1 MLYRGGEAPALG
13 PHFGQFVLICGILDG
28 PMSFEASLIEELR
41 RVHGVHTII
50 LYGSRTRG
58 EATPESDIDVASYAD
73 VAEITR
79 DARLWND
86 MYLDAFVYPT
96 ARLDEAPDG
105 DMLKLCGGQVLL
117 DERGL
122 AEHYLEQVAALEEQG
137 PPALSEA
144 EQRMRR
150 VWVRKMLA
158 RLRRGDVEA
167 HYRHHWLLYQLLEDY
182 FALRGEWYRGPKRA
196 LADLL
201 GNRPETFVAFER
213 ALVPG
218 APLEVLE
225 ALAEVVVG
233 EPEQPRL

>member
-1 MLYRGGEAPALG
+1 MT
-13 PHFGQFVLICGILDG
+13 
-28 PMSFEASLIEELR
+28 FEASLIDELR
-41 RVHGVHTII
+41 RIHGVHTII
-50 LYGSRTRG
+50 LYGSRSRG
-58 EATPESDIDVASYAD
+58 EATAESDIDVASYAD
-73 VAEITR
+73 VASTTR
-79 DARLWND
+79 DARLWNG
-86 MYLDAFVYPT
+86 MYLDAFIYPSV
-96 ARLDEAPDG
+96 RLGDAPDAE
-105 DMLKLCGGQVLL
+105 MLKLCGAQVLL

-122 AEHYLEQVAALEEQG
+122 AEPYLEQVSALEQQG

-201 GNRPETFVAFER
+201 TNAPETFVAFER

-218 APLEVLE
+218 APLEALE
-225 ALAEVVVG
+225 ALAELVVS
-233 EPEQPRL
+233 EAELS

>member
-1 MLYRGGEAPALG
+1 
-13 PHFGQFVLICGILDG
+13 
-28 PMSFEASLIEELR
+28 MSFEASLIDELR
-41 RVHGVHTII
+41 RVHGVHTVI
-50 LYGSRTRG
+50 LYGSRACG

-73 VAEITR
+73 VTESTR

-86 MYLDAFVYPT
+86 MYLDAFVYPS
-96 ARLDEAPDG
+96 ARLTDAVDV
-105 DMLKLCGGQVLL
+105 DTLKLSGARVLL

-122 AEHYLEQVAALEEQG
+122 AAPYLDRVAALEEQG

-150 VWVRKMLA
+150 VWIKKTLA
-158 RLRRGDVEA
+158 RIRRDDVEA

-201 GNRPETFVAFER
+201 GTRPDAFAAFER
-213 ALVPG
+213 ALAPG
-218 APLEVLE
+218 APASALE
-225 ALAEVVVG
+225 ALAELVVG
-233 EPEQPRL
+233 EAEPTARPWC

>member
-1 MLYRGGEAPALG
+1 
-13 PHFGQFVLICGILDG
+13 
-28 PMSFEASLIEELR
+28 MSFEAALIDELR

-73 VAEITR
+73 VAETAR

-96 ARLDEAPDG
+96 ARLDEAPDA

-122 AEHYLEQVAALEEQG
+122 AQHYLEQVTALEEQG

-144 EQRMRR
+144 ELRMRR

-158 RLRRGDVEA
+158 RLRRDDVEA

-218 APLEVLE
+218 APIEVLE

-233 EPEQPRL
+233 EPEHQSTVGR

>member
-1 MLYRGGEAPALG
+1 MTEGRVYSPAT
-13 PHFGQFVLICGILDG
+13 
-28 PMSFEASLIEELR
+28 MTFEASLIDELR
-41 RVHGVHTII
+41 RVHGVHTVI
-50 LYGSRTRG
+50 LYGSRARG

-73 VAEITR
+73 VAEGTR

-96 ARLDEAPDG
+96 ARLAAAPDV
-105 DMLKLCGGQVLL
+105 DTLKLSGARVLL

-122 AEHYLEQVAALEEQG
+122 AAAYLERVVALEEQG
-137 PPALSEA
+137 PPALTEA

-150 VWVRKMLA
+150 VWVKKTLA
-158 RLRRGDVEA
+158 RLRRDDVEA

-201 GNRPETFVAFER
+201 GTRPEVFAAFER
-213 ALVPG
+213 ALAPG
-218 APLEVLE
+218 APMMALE
-225 ALAEVVVG
+225 ALAELVVG
-233 EPEQPRL
+233 DLETAPRWC